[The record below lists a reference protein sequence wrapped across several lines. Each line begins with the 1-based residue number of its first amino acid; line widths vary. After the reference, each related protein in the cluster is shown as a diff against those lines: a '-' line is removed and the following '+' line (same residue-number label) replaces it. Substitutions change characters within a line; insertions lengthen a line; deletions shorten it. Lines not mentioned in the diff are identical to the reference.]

1 MFSVCLFGAS
11 LCLIT
16 TETNKIQDWRISSR
30 FMWKPVSYK
39 CSWSALLCHCMKL
52 VSNLFKSYLGSYSFI
67 LTFMKYWEIY
77 HMSTVHLIFGKHF
90 TERVFYTDPCQIPFF
105 QFHTADK
112 ISNERKNTTQTWG
125 CARAH
130 TLTSITPWWMD
141 VYCFFRSIT
150 RVMTMTVAMTIPP
163 TIRPIIAPLLEL
175 TSSAKKTYHVREN
188 RERKMLPKKKKEN
201 GRWHSTISW

>member
-30 FMWKPVSYK
+30 FMWKPVSHK

-52 VSNLFKSYLGSYSFI
+52 VSNFFKSYLGSYSFI

-125 CARAH
+125 CVRTHTDLNHTVVDGCVLLLSQHYQGDDNDSRYDDTAYHQANNSTLVRA
-130 TLTSITPWWMD
+130 D
-141 VYCFFRSIT
+141 VFSEENLSC
-150 RVMTMTVAMTIPP
+150 
-163 TIRPIIAPLLEL
+163 
-175 TSSAKKTYHVREN
+175 KREQ
-188 RERKMLPKKKKEN
+188 RKENVTKKKKEN